1 MRNEIFRVNYIQPSK
16 HTVKDKFDTIRFLET
31 FELNV
36 YGTLGEFFSSYKKI
50 NKRNS

>member
-1 MRNEIFRVNYIQPSK
+1 MKSFVSITSNQVNIP
-16 HTVKDKFDTIRFLET
+16 TVKDKFDTIRFLET